1 MKLDE
6 FQELI
11 KGRTKEKFLVKILK
25 CLEYVDEHPE
35 YADIVGISW
44 SRSHDHIA
52 SNSKKLAAFLGVKSS
67 TLNVN
72 FRMFGMTITSCTGNV
87 FANEFPEISDPGNW
101 VKRCYQ
107 NQ

>member
-6 FQELI
+6 SQELI

-87 FANEFPEISDPGNW
+87 FANEFPEISDPRNW